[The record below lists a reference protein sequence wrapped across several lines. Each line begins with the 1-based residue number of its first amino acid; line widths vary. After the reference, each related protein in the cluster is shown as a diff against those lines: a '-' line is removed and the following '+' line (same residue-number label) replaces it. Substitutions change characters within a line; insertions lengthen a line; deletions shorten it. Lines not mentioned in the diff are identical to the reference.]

1 MFTIRFHGR
10 GGQGMKTASHFLGNA
25 FFLAG
30 YEVQDAPRYGAER
43 RGAPITSYVRAD
55 KKAIYERGIIRNP
68 ALVVVAD
75 DSLIPVAAAGVM
87 AGITENTV
95 LLIVSHEQPAIW
107 QQRLNIK
114 SAIKVL
120 APQISSSPLVS
131 SSCAGAAACLTGV
144 IEHQQLLAAIK
155 QELSGCDDEMLNL
168 NIEAAC
174 KAFQDMS
181 DAHGIVKQTLPSS
194 AQNYQ
199 KPDWIE
205 LTLETADIS
214 APVIHRPQTSVK
226 IKTGLWRTQ
235 RPVINYE
242 RCNHC
247 WWICSSSCPDR
258 VINIEQDNIPVVDY
272 DHCKG
277 CMICVAQCPAHAIE
291 SIAEADAKKGETS

>member
-226 IKTGLWRTQ
+226 IRTGLWRTQ

-291 SIAEADAKKGETS
+291 SVAEADAKKGETS

>member
-120 APQISSSPLVS
+120 APQTSSSPLVS

-144 IEHQQLLAAIK
+144 IEHQQLLDAIK

-168 NIEAAC
+168 NIEAAS
-174 KAFQDMS
+174 KGFEAMNN
-181 DAHGIVKQTLPSS
+181 AHGLVRQTLPSS

-291 SIAEADAKKGETS
+291 SVAEADAKKGETS

>member
-205 LTLETADIS
+205 LTLETADMS

-291 SIAEADAKKGETS
+291 SVAEADAKKGETS